1 MIKALEAMHFP
12 LNTSFLMVLKSD
24 VVFPP
29 SSPSRPF
36 VVSYLIS
43 FLIQGILLIIIS
55 LYLKKITDS
64 LLGASLV
71 AHL

>member
-12 LNTSFLMVLKSD
+12 LNTNFIMVLKSD
-24 VVFPP
+24 VVFSP

-36 VVSYLIS
+36 VISYLIS

-55 LYLKKITDS
+55 IYFNKLLIPYLG
-64 LLGASLV
+64 LLW
-71 AHL
+71 